1 MSNYDPS
8 SKSEY
13 PATRLPA
20 LAEADDE
27 PQSLANYWRWLRAT
41 GLRLFAVLSV
51 LLIFLAVMTG
61 GAAQYTSRSQFC
73 MSCHIMQPYYDSW
86 AASPHKDVTCIKCHF
101 PPGAGEKIRGK
112 LQGLVQLIKYV
123 TATAGPRLTAEI
135 PDESCLRCH
144 DTRLLSGKVSFHG
157 IPFDHQPHL
166 TQMRRGKKLRCTSCH
181 NQIVQGAHMTVTAS
195 TCFLC
200 HFKDGLVN
208 EGLGAC
214 TRCHSIPEKS
224 FDLGGGVKFSH
235 ELAYERGVDCASCHS
250 DIIRGNGDVPR
261 ERCASCHNR
270 ADDLKKAEDHVMMH
284 QVHVTD
290 HKIDCLDCH
299 LEIKHSLDP
308 QKYEH
313 AASNCQ
319 TCHRNQ
325 HNEQVQLLRGEGAKS
340 VTSQHG
346 GMGAAGISCSSCHQN
361 KETSTSGTVLWKA
374 SMAVCTQCHD
384 EGVKDRLIPRQ
395 EQFKGALAKIGTE
408 LNRATEAV
416 KATKLDEAKA
426 ASLAKQLSELSN
438 DLKFLQVGNSIH
450 NTHYADSLLRALL
463 EKLTTICRELKIP
476 EPAVE
481 LPQQLDSK
489 KLTRN

>member
-1 MSNYDPS
+1 MSKQDSSSKREDSVANYARVAGEGDEVQSLSNYW
-8 SKSEY
+8 
-13 PATRLPA
+13 
-20 LAEADDE
+20 
-27 PQSLANYWRWLRAT
+27 QWLRAT
-41 GLRLFAVLSV
+41 ALRLFAVLSV

-61 GAAQYTSRSQFC
+61 GAAQYTSRSKFC

-86 AASPHKDVTCIKCHF
+86 AESPHKDVTCIKCHF

-144 DTRLLSGKVSFHG
+144 DTRLLSGKVDFHG

-166 TQMRRGKKLRCTSCH
+166 TQVRRGKKLRCTSCH
-181 NQIVQGAHMTVTAS
+181 NQIVQGPHMTVTAS

-208 EGLGAC
+208 QGLGAC

-224 FDLGGGVKFSH
+224 FDIGGGIKFSH
-235 ELAYERGVDCASCHS
+235 ELAYERGVDCGSCHS
-250 DIIRGNGDVPR
+250 DITRGKGEVPK
-261 ERCASCHNR
+261 ERCAACHNR
-270 ADDLKKAEDHVMMH
+270 ADDLKKAEDHEMLH
-284 QVHVTD
+284 RVHVTG
-290 HKIDCLDCH
+290 HKVDCLDCH

-308 QKYEH
+308 QKFEH

-319 TCHRNQ
+319 ACHGNQ
-325 HNEQVQLLRGEGAKS
+325 HVEQVELLRGKGAKS
-340 VTSQHG
+340 IAVQNG
-346 GMGAAGISCSSCHQN
+346 GMGAAGISCSSCHQS
-361 KETSTSGTVLWKA
+361 KEMSSAGTVLWKA

-384 EGVKDRLIPRQ
+384 EAVKDRLIPRQ
-395 EQFKGALAKIGTE
+395 EQFKGALAKIGAE
-408 LNRATEAV
+408 INRAKEAV
-416 KATKLDEAKA
+416 QAANLDEAKSA
-426 ASLAKQLSELSN
+426 DFRRRLDDLDH

-450 NTHYADSLLRALL
+450 NTHYADSLLRVLVD
-463 EKLTTICRELKIP
+463 KLAEICRELNIP
-476 EPAVE
+476 VPAVE
-481 LPQQLDSK
+481 RPQQLDTK